1 MWWPIITS
9 VCHRCPWISTRRDE
23 GPSAVRGLPVQLKYR
38 PCQRSSRG
46 QPGQRGGG
54 ARPGVLRTSTGRAA
68 TSEPQVSDPAQHGRL
83 PEGAVSSPGCART
96 SRYETP
102 LAGDFVDHPLA
113 HHPQREQFAL
123 TDQPARP
130 RARRRQPQPTVG
142 HSTDQLGR
150 MVRRPAPQ
158 APRWHA
164 RRPVRGPGRRRPDP
178 RRVSRPRCGR

>member
-9 VCHRCPWISTRRDE
+9 ACHRCPWISTRRDE

-46 QPGQRGGG
+46 QTGQRGGG

-96 SRYETP
+96 SRYEKP
-102 LAGDFVDHPLA
+102 LAGDFVDH
-113 HHPQREQFAL
+113 AL
-123 TDQPARP
+123 TSPSARTVRPHRPAARP

-142 HSTDQLGR
+142 YSTDQLGR

-158 APRWHA
+158 APRWRA

-178 RRVSRPRCGR
+178 RRVSRPRCAR